1 MKLNVVYKVP
11 VNKHRFRNNVIPV
24 DIADV
29 SNMEYYLS
37 QAEPSVSDSTRAA
50 SDPKGPSNLG
60 TLERA
65 QFMFP
70 DADEILFA

>member
-1 MKLNVVYKVP
+1 MKFKIVYKIP
-11 VNKHRFRNNVIPV
+11 VKNGHRLNIIPV

-37 QAEPSVSDSTRAA
+37 QAEPHTSDSIRAA
-50 SDPKGPSNLG
+50 SDPNGPSNLG

-65 QFMFP
+65 QFMFD
-70 DADEILFA
+70 DADQILFA